1 MIDTSIFSGRCDL
14 YDTIEIFG
22 VEKILSKY
30 KIYDQRHILPLEVKE
45 PKDLIPYYPY
55 LVATMFST
63 KEDGGT
69 IYLSSESYV
78 NISERE
84 YIQYD
89 LDILLKYWRKC
100 KRKKELFDKEK
111 ALKSIVLF
119 FNDEYKIQLVDRVAE
134 IGDKAT
140 IDNLHNRMHDGMRK
154 DLFDEMIKNGWN
166 EDKAGTWVYGWR
178 RWYKEIKRE

>member
-45 PKDLIPYYPY
+45 QKDLIPYYPY
-55 LVATMFST
+55 LVAAMFST

-78 NISERE
+78 DINERE
-84 YIQYD
+84 HIQWD
-89 LDILLKYWRKC
+89 LDTLLRYWRKC

-111 ALKSIVLF
+111 ALRSITLF
-119 FNDEYKIQLVDRVAE
+119 FNDEYKMQLVDRVTE
-134 IGDKAT
+134 MGDKAT
-140 IDNLHNRMHDGMRK
+140 IDDLHGRIHDGMRK
-154 DLFDEMIKNGWN
+154 DLFDEMIKNGWS